1 MLVAKCSQSQDADQ
15 WQSLVERLQP
25 VFARTIYR
33 LAASTSGGAQLN
45 EVDDLVQDSFLK
57 LKGRM
62 DGFIRPTA
70 FENEAAAVAYFKVL
84 AANTAKDYFRSRS
97 AGKRSDS
104 ATTSLDDRLE
114 ELISGESASL
124 DRQVLFTQIDR
135 ASYCQRNCGNS
146 IAPAESK
153 GSREPDSPFDT
164 CGEGENKSAK
174 ARRGSGRKGVLLS
187 GRHDKE
193 RRATGLSGRRPLAG
207 DCRWNGKARGGGSCA
222 GPCFRL

>member
-1 MLVAKCSQSQDADQ
+1 MFFSDGKIADLASSPKTSEVPLHVLVAKCSQSQDGDQ

-124 DRQVLFTQIDR
+124 VRHVLFTQIDR
-135 ASYCQRNCGNS
+135 ALDCDSVARTIFWLYYRQGLTVS
-146 IAPAESK
+146 EIAGIPLFQLKAKGVESLIRRLTLAVK
-153 GSREPDSPFDT
+153 EKINPQKP
-164 CGEGENKSAK
+164 EGE
-174 ARRGSGRKGVLLS
+174 
-187 GRHDKE
+187 
-193 RRATGLSGRRPLAG
+193 AG
-207 DCRWNGKARGGGSCA
+207 GKAFS
-222 GPCFRL
+222 